1 MSYSVN
7 CTAVI
12 SNTENGNVDL
22 AEAEKLINFNNV
34 TTVNIHIH
42 NEAACT
48 EERVRSAELESK
60 STGINFSELDRLMLV
75 SPPIV
80 STPYFGLKGLKRFFS
95 K

>member
-1 MSYSVN
+1 MSCSVS

-42 NEAACT
+42 NEVART
-48 EERVRSAELESK
+48 GEHVRSAKLESQNTERNI
-60 STGINFSELDRLMLV
+60 SGLDALMLV
-75 SPPIV
+75 SLPLL
-80 STPYFGLKGLKRFFS
+80 SATYFGLKQIFNK
-95 K
+95 